1 FVFAGNLGL
10 AITLAILVGGLIN
23 GCITG
28 LYTINP
34 TLYAP
39 DFRSTGVGTAI
50 GVGRLV
56 SIVSPTLAGILLD
69 AGWKK
74 NELYL
79 GAAVVLLIAA
89 FTVHFLKQR
98 K

>member
-1 FVFAGNLGL
+1 G
-10 AITLAILVGGLIN
+10 
-23 GCITG
+23 
-28 LYTINP
+28 
-34 TLYAP
+34 
-39 DFRSTGVGTAI
+39 
-50 GVGRLV
+50 